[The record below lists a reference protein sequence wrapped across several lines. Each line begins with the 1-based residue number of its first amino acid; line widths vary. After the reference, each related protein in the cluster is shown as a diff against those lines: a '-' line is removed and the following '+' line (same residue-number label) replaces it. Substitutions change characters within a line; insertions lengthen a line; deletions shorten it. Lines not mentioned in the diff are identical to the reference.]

1 MKVTILNIIDEKTF
15 KALSTTY
22 KKHPR
27 YGKYITVH
35 KKYLV
40 DAQGK
45 KVNVGDEVE
54 IVSSRPISKTKR
66 WALKINK

>member
-1 MKVTILNIIDEKTF
+1 MKVTVLNIIDEKTF
-15 KALSTTY
+15 KALSTAY

-40 DAQGK
+40 DSQGK

-54 IVSSRPISKTKR
+54 IVGSRPLSKTKR
-66 WALKINK
+66 WALKS

>member
-1 MKVTILNIIDEKTF
+1 MKVKVLNIIDEKTF
-15 KALSTTY
+15 KALATAY

-40 DAQGK
+40 DSQGK
-45 KVNVGDEVE
+45 KVVVGDEVE
-54 IVSSRPISKTKR
+54 IVSSRPLSRTKR
-66 WALKINK
+66 WALKV

>member
-1 MKVTILNIIDEKTF
+1 MKVTVLNIIDEKTF

-27 YGKYITVH
+27 YGKYTTSH

-40 DAQGK
+40 DSQGTTLT
-45 KVNVGDEVE
+45 VGDEVE
-54 IVSSRPISKTKR
+54 IVGSRPISKTKR
-66 WALKINK
+66 WALKVN

>member
-1 MKVTILNIIDEKTF
+1 MKVTVLNIIDEKTF

-35 KKYLV
+35 KNYLV
-40 DAQGK
+40 ESLGK
-45 KVNVGDEVE
+45 EVSIGDEIE
-54 IVSSRPISKTKR
+54 MKSSRPISK
-66 WALKINK
+66 LKKWVLI

>member
-1 MKVTILNIIDEKTF
+1 MKVKVLNIIDEKTF
-15 KALSTTY
+15 KALSTVS
-22 KKHPR
+22 KKHER

-40 DAQGK
+40 DSSGK

-54 IVSSRPISKTKR
+54 IKSVRPLSKRKR
-66 WALKINK
+66 WALV

>member
-1 MKVTILNIIDEKTF
+1 MKVTVTNIIDEKTF
-15 KALSTTY
+15 KGLSTTY
-22 KKHPR
+22 KKHAT

-40 DAQGK
+40 DSQGK

-54 IVSSRPISKTKR
+54 IVSSRPLSKRKR
-66 WALKINK
+66 WALKV

>member
-40 DAQGK
+40 DSQGK
-45 KVNVGDEVE
+45 TVTVGDEVE
-54 IVSSRPISKTKR
+54 IVESRPLSKSKR
-66 WALKINK
+66 WALKVN

>member
-1 MKVTILNIIDEKTF
+1 MKVTVLNIIDEKTF
-15 KALSTTY
+15 KGISTAY

-27 YGKYITVH
+27 YGKYVTVH

-40 DAQGK
+40 DSGGK

-54 IVSSRPISKTKR
+54 IVSSRPLSKTKR
-66 WALKINK
+66 WALKVN

>member
-1 MKVTILNIIDEKTF
+1 MKVTVLNIIDEKTF
-15 KALSTTY
+15 KGISTAL

-40 DAQGK
+40 DSQGQ
-45 KVNVGDEVE
+45 KVTVGDEVE
-54 IVSSRPISKTKR
+54 IIPSRPISKTKR
-66 WALKINK
+66 WALKVN

>member
-40 DAQGK
+40 DSQGK
-45 KVNVGDEVE
+45 TVTVGDEVE
-54 IVSSRPISKTKR
+54 IVASRPLSKTKR
-66 WALKINK
+66 WALKIN

>member
-40 DAQGK
+40 DSQGK

-54 IVSSRPISKTKR
+54 IVGSRPLSKNKR
-66 WALKINK
+66 WALKVN

>member
-1 MKVTILNIIDEKTF
+1 MKVTVLNIIDEKTF
-15 KALSTTY
+15 KALSTAY

-27 YGKYITVH
+27 YGKYITIH

-40 DAQGK
+40 DSQGK

-54 IVSSRPISKTKR
+54 IVGSRPLSKTKR
-66 WALKINK
+66 WALKVN